1 MRAAMEPSAPGSG
14 ARAPAATVVAPD
26 SAPCDASDAHRPA
39 RDPSASPPFIDTY
52 LAYLLA
58 RASHRVSGQF
68 HEALKA
74 RRVPVMHWRVMAA
87 LRDGPMSIKALGEVV
102 LAQQSTV
109 SKLLDRMH
117 DAGLVRRQQADHDR
131 RSVMVSL
138 TARGIRQV
146 DPLIALARA
155 HERSVL
161 DPFDGDSAQHLI
173 RVLKQLA
180 DDPRR

>member
-1 MRAAMEPSAPGSG
+1 MRAALAANEQEP
-14 ARAPAATVVAPD
+14 APANSGHLPAP
-26 SAPCDASDAHRPA
+26 A
-39 RDPSASPPFIDTY
+39 FIDTY

-68 HEALKA
+68 HEALRA

-87 LRDGPMSIKALGEVV
+87 LRNGPMSIKTLGEVV

-109 SKLLDRMH
+109 SKLVDRMG
-117 DAGLVRRQQADHDR
+117 DAGLIRREAAAHDR
-131 RSVMVSL
+131 RCVMVSL
-138 TARGIRQV
+138 TAKGIRQV

-161 DPFDGDSAQHLI
+161 GPFGDDSARRLI
-173 RVLKQLA
+173 QSLRQLA
-180 DDPRR
+180 DEPQERP

>member
-1 MRAAMEPSAPGSG
+1 MRAALAANERQEPAPANSG
-14 ARAPAATVVAPD
+14 ALPAPA
-26 SAPCDASDAHRPA
+26 
-39 RDPSASPPFIDTY
+39 FIDTY

-68 HEALKA
+68 HEALRA

-87 LRDGPMSIKALGEVV
+87 LRNGPMSIKTLGEVV

-109 SKLLDRMH
+109 SKLVDRMG
-117 DAGLVRRQQADHDR
+117 DAGLVRREAAAHDR
-131 RSVMVSL
+131 RCVMVSL
-138 TARGIRQV
+138 TAKGIRQV

-161 DPFDGDSAQHLI
+161 GPFGDDSARRLI
-173 RVLKQLA
+173 QSLRQLA
-180 DDPRR
+180 DEPQERP